1 MKFRRIRK
9 EELEIIKRCLIKDF
23 GVGSEFFE
31 FLKRKVVI
39 VSSGRK
45 EVFITNKKVY
55 DILKKIGEVYIAG
68 LYIGE
73 IKRKKFIPSLE
84 LAYILKKYAKNLIY
98 VNEKSEQLFLYGRD
112 VFREGIIEIRGES
125 GRCIVLNKFGDVLGI
140 GEFRNNIVKNLA
152 DRGLYLR
159 KYG

>member
-1 MKFRRIRK
+1 MKFRKIKK
-9 EELEIIKRCLIKDF
+9 EELEIIEKTLKEDF
-23 GVGSEFFE
+23 DVDESFFS
-31 FLKRKVVI
+31 FLKRKAII

-45 EVFITNKKVY
+45 EVFITNRKVY
-55 DILKKIGEVYIAG
+55 NVLRKIGEVYIAG

-84 LAYILKKYAKNLIY
+84 LAYILKKYTKKKIY
-98 VNEKSEQLFLYGRD
+98 VNDKSEQLFLYGRD
-112 VFREGIIEIRGES
+112 VFKEGIIK
-125 GRCIVLNKFGDVLGI
+125 GRVKGKCLVLNRFGDVLGI
-140 GEFRNNIVKNLA
+140 GDSNNNIVKNIA